1 MVKLEKIEKI
11 TFFEA
16 NKQEPRNVI
25 RCLKVKKKIR
35 LLFSKKN
42 KKFKGKYYVFSGYRK
57 RNNVRFMYLEPKL
70 QQYSWFMHFQVKK
83 PQNGKKNPFRD
94 KETTTNEYLRFFDVK
109 VLTETYLVHF
119 GTLSTH

>member
-1 MVKLEKIEKI
+1 MFL
-11 TFFEA
+11 A
-16 NKQEPRNVI
+16 VI
-25 RCLKVKKKIR
+25 R
-35 LLFSKKN
+35 
-42 KKFKGKYYVFSGYRK
+42 KGIMCASC
-57 RNNVRFMYLEPKL
+57 NLEPKL

-94 KETTTNEYLRFFDVK
+94 KETTTNKYLRFFDVK